1 MPIHFAAVGANGAAV
16 TGTYRLLS
24 GNSGFEC
31 QITAQTPDPEGMI
44 APVNIMYVDSKGEA
58 ALVVLRQ
65 NSDEPIRIPPP
76 RSGSIPMRVYDEQR
90 RRGSLKAARLRIKEK

>member
-1 MPIHFAAVGANGAAV
+1 MGSVIYDSGASIQQLLDRGFVMPIHFAAVGTNGAAV
-16 TGTYRLLS
+16 IGTYNFLP

-31 QITAQTPDPEGMI
+31 RITMQTPEPEGMI

-65 NSDEPIRIPPP
+65 
-76 RSGSIPMRVYDEQR
+76 
-90 RRGSLKAARLRIKEK
+90 KF

>member
-1 MPIHFAAVGANGAAV
+1 MGSVIYDSAASIQQLLDRGFVMPIHFAAVGINGVAV
-16 TGTYRLLS
+16 TGTCRFLS

-31 QITAQTPDPEGMI
+31 QITAHTPGPEGMM

-65 NSDEPIRIPPP
+65 SSDEPMENSP
-76 RSGSIPMRVYDEQR
+76 
-90 RRGSLKAARLRIKEK
+90 AA